1 VLAVLGLVVVA
12 TNAFALIFLLPSVHA
27 WLWLPQVRDR
37 RVWLRLAVLGAGLA
51 GPLLLVG
58 SFAIRYGL
66 GLDAPWYLA
75 TLVAVG
81 YVEPSVVLF
90 FLAWVAATAQLSA
103 LAVGRYA
110 PYPSAAERP
119 PRGPLREVVRRTV
132 LAVRGRRRLRV
143 IEAPAEAAEA

>member
-1 VLAVLGLVVVA
+1 MAVLVM
-12 TNAFALIFLLPSVHA
+12 
-27 WLWLPQVRDR
+27 
-37 RVWLRLAVLGAGLA
+37 GLA

-58 SFAIRYGL
+58 SFAVRYGL

-81 YVEPSVVLF
+81 YVEAPAVVF

-119 PRGPLREVVRRTV
+119 PRGPLRELVRRIV
-132 LAVRGRRRLRV
+132 LVIRGRRRLRIV
-143 IEAPAEAAEA
+143 EAPAEAAEA